1 MEGQGVILTGV
12 GIYLVAML
20 AIGALAAGRSKTKT
34 DFIVAGRGL
43 SLPLAAST
51 LLATW
56 MGAGTIM
63 GAAGAAYSGGLYATI
78 ADPFGA
84 GLCLFIA
91 GMFFVRILRRMR
103 LLTIID
109 LFEIKYGRHATVIA
123 AVTQLVAFVGWIGAQ
138 LVAFG
143 FILHMLTGMP
153 EWLGIVLA
161 TTIVLAYTTAGGMWA
176 VALTDAAQMVLMLIG
191 LVLMVP
197 EVVGEFG
204 GWDKLTAAVDAAS
217 LRFLPS
223 GNGFYEWS
231 HYLSAWLVIGIGSL
245 TGQDLMQRALS
256 SRNEAVAQNACYLAG
271 VGYLTFGLIPV
282 FLGIAGAL
290 LMPGLADPE
299 HIVPELALRLL
310 SPLMQAV
317 FVGALLSAIMS
328 SADSALLAPASVM
341 AENIAPMIKPDISDE
356 QRLAVARW
364 SVPVLG
370 VLSLAIALWAGT
382 VYELM
387 LDAFSLE
394 LVAMVVPL
402 IAAVWW
408 PKANK
413 TGALASLYSGATCWV
428 LALVWLPEAAADVLG
443 MAGGIVALVTV
454 SLLTQ
459 ESDPPRQLTDA
470 EGNPVR
476 LTNRLGLIGI
486 RADQPA

>member
-1 MEGQGVILTGV
+1 MGGQGVILAGV
-12 GIYLVAML
+12 GIYLAAML
-20 AIGALAAGRSKTKT
+20 AIGALAARRSKTST
-34 DFIVAGRGL
+34 DFILAGREL
-43 SLPLAAST
+43 SLPLAAAT
-51 LLATW
+51 LMATW

-63 GAAGAAYSGGLYATI
+63 GAAGAAYSGGVYATI

-84 GLCLFIA
+84 GLCLLIA

-109 LFEIKYGRHATVIA
+109 LFEIKYGRHATIIA
-123 AVTQLVAFVGWIGAQ
+123 AITQLAAFVGWIGAQ

-143 FILHMLTGMP
+143 FILHALTGIP

-176 VALTDAAQMVLMLIG
+176 VALTDAVQMTLMLIG

-197 EVVGEFG
+197 AVVGEFG
-204 GWDKLTAAVDAAS
+204 GWEQLAAAVDSAS
-217 LRFLPS
+217 LRFTPA
-223 GNGFYEWS
+223 GNGFNEWT
-231 HYLSAWLVIGIGSL
+231 HYLSAWFVIGIGSL

-256 SRNEAVAQNACYLAG
+256 SRNEAVAQNACYIAG
-271 VGYLTFGLIPV
+271 FGYLTLGVIPV

-290 LMPGLADPE
+290 LMPGIADPE

-310 SPLMQAV
+310 PPVMQAV

-341 AENIAPMIKPDISDE
+341 AENIAPMIKPGINDD

-370 VLSLAIALWAGT
+370 VISLGIALWAGT

-408 PKANK
+408 PKANT
-413 TGALASLYSGATCWV
+413 TGALASLYCGAACWIAA
-428 LALVWLPEAAADVLG
+428 LAWLPDAAADVIG
-443 MAGGIVALVTV
+443 MAGGIVALIVV

-459 ESDPPRQLTDA
+459 KRDPPRGLVDA
-470 EGNPVR
+470 DGNTVK
-476 LTNRLGLIGI
+476 LANRLGLIGMRTD
-486 RADQPA
+486 RAS

>member
-1 MEGQGVILTGV
+1 MDGQGVILAGV

-20 AIGALAAGRSKTKT
+20 AIGALAARRSKTKT

-43 SLPLAAST
+43 SLPITAAT

-63 GAAGAAYSGGLYATI
+63 GAAGAAYLGGVYATI

-84 GLCLFIA
+84 GACLLIA

-143 FILHMLTGMP
+143 FILHALTGIP

-161 TTIVLAYTTAGGMWA
+161 TAIVLAYTTAGGMWA

-197 EVVGEFG
+197 AVLGEFG
-204 GWDKLTAAVDAAS
+204 GWDELLAAVDSAS
-217 LRFLPS
+217 LRFTPA
-223 GNGFYEWS
+223 GNSFNEWT
-231 HYLSAWLVIGIGSL
+231 HYLSAWFVIGIGSL

-256 SRNEAVAQNACYLAG
+256 SRDEAVAQNACYLAG
-271 VGYLTFGLIPV
+271 FGYLTFGLIPV

-299 HIVPELALRLL
+299 HVVPELALRLL
-310 SPLMQAV
+310 SPPMQAV

-341 AENIAPMIKPDISDE
+341 AENIAPMIKPDMNDE
-356 QRLAVARW
+356 QKLAVARW

-370 VLSLAIALWAGT
+370 LLSLGIALWAGT
-382 VYELM
+382 VYRLM

-408 PKANK
+408 PKANR
-413 TGALASLYSGATCWV
+413 TGALASLYCGAACWIAA
-428 LALVWLPEAAADVLG
+428 LAWLPDAAADVLG
-443 MAGGIVALVTV
+443 MAGGIIALVAV

-459 ESDPPRQLTDA
+459 KTDPPRPLADSD
-470 EGNPVR
+470 GNTVK

-486 RADQPA
+486 RADRPA

>member
-1 MEGQGVILTGV
+1 MGDQGVILVGV

-20 AIGALAAGRSKTKT
+20 AIGALAARRSKTST

-43 SLPLAAST
+43 SLPIAAAT

-56 MGAGTIM
+56 MGAGTII
-63 GAAGAAYSGGLYATI
+63 GAAGAAYSGGVYATI

-84 GLCLFIA
+84 GACLLIA

-109 LFEIKYGRHATVIA
+109 LFEIKYGRHAALIA
-123 AVTQLVAFVGWIGAQ
+123 AVTQLIAFVGWIGAQ

-143 FILHMLTGMP
+143 FILHALTGIP
-153 EWLGIVLA
+153 ESLGIVLA

-176 VALTDAAQMVLMLIG
+176 VALTDAVQMTLMLIG
-191 LVLMVP
+191 LALMVP
-197 EVVGEFG
+197 AVAGEFG
-204 GWDKLTAAVDAAS
+204 GWDGLVAAVDSAS
-217 LRFLPS
+217 LRFTPAE
-223 GNGFYEWS
+223 NGFYEWT
-231 HYLSAWLVIGIGSL
+231 HYLSAWFVIGIGSL

-271 VGYLTFGLIPV
+271 FGYLTFGLIPV
-282 FLGIAGAL
+282 FLGITGAL
-290 LMPGLADPE
+290 LMPGIADPE

-310 SPLMQAV
+310 PPVLQAV

-341 AENIAPMIKPDISDE
+341 AENIAPMIQPDISDE
-356 QRLAVARW
+356 QKLAVARW
-364 SVPVLG
+364 SVPIIGLISLG
-370 VLSLAIALWAGT
+370 IALWAGT
-382 VYELM
+382 VYDLM

-408 PKANK
+408 KKANT
-413 TGALASLYSGATCWV
+413 TGALASLYCGAACWV
-428 LALVWLPEAAADVLG
+428 AALLWLPDAAADILG
-443 MAGGIVALVTV
+443 MAGGIIALIVG

-459 ESDPPRQLTDA
+459 KSDPPRGLVDA
-470 EGNPVR
+470 DANPMA

-486 RADQPA
+486 RADRAA